1 MFAAAGLAYAPPPD
15 VVSNTRRALRLT
27 ELARERG
34 HHEAAHDRLMDAY
47 WAEGLDIGDEEVLH
61 RLAVEVGLDVAEVAR
76 VLEGDEYLDAV
87 QASTRRA
94 HSAGVTGVP
103 AWLLDGRLLVLGA
116 QPREVFERAFEQ
128 LRGEA

>member
-1 MFAAAGLAYAPPPD
+1 M
-15 VVSNTRRALRLT
+15 
-27 ELARERG
+27 
-34 HHEAAHDRLMDAY
+34 
-47 WAEGLDIGDEEVLH
+47 
-61 RLAVEVGLDVAEVAR
+61 AEVAR
-76 VLEGDEYLDAV
+76 VLEGDEYLDVV

-116 QPREVFERAFEQ
+116 QPREVFEQAFEQ